1 MVELWRFPL
10 LNVFAMCLS
19 VFQWQI
25 VWSFTPF
32 DNRIDFPRIW
42 DNNYNKR
49 RRPWKIFHTNSGGR
63 LLYLVQG
70 TCSDVVVVLSIV
82 ARFCSKTEKEH
93 WTGVKRNSSSSQRNC
108 SYGTD
113 FLLDSRKIS
122 FEVLWLLWCG
132 LSWRAGFEDID
143 NGICLLCWWH
153 VDQLGKKIT
162 TDTYY
167 TQLCEN
173 WIHLICFSSS
183 RSIVVEENHCWVE
196 FQACNNSHL
205 WGHSSMTWWVGT
217 RLTTVRQN
225 TLTSGITLSA
235 ITSQI
240 ILSRRPSNIKN
251 DANWLT
257 KPPDQSSSRNFLEY
271 WWYPRGNS
279 AAEFE
284 WSAWWQGNVD
294 AVVLCEPCSV
304 FFCFE
309 QEKV

>member
-1 MVELWRFPL
+1 M
-10 LNVFAMCLS
+10 
-19 VFQWQI
+19 
-25 VWSFTPF
+25 
-32 DNRIDFPRIW
+32 
-42 DNNYNKR
+42 
-49 RRPWKIFHTNSGGR
+49 
-63 LLYLVQG
+63 
-70 TCSDVVVVLSIV
+70 SIV

-153 VDQLGKKIT
+153 VDQLGKQIT

-205 WGHSSMTWWVGT
+205 WGHSSMHCDES
-217 RLTTVRQN
+217 VRGSPQSDK
-225 TLTSGITLSA
+225 THWPQASLCPPLHHKSYCQGDLPTSKMVPTDWPSLQTSPLRGIS
-235 ITSQI
+235 
-240 ILSRRPSNIKN
+240 SNIG
-251 DANWLT
+251 DIQEGIVL
-257 KPPDQSSSRNFLEY
+257 QSLSDRHDDKAMWMLLCCVNRALCF
-271 WWYPRGNS
+271 
-279 AAEFE
+279 F
-284 WSAWWQGNVD
+284 
-294 AVVLCEPCSV
+294 VLS
-304 FFCFE
+304 
-309 QEKV
+309 KKK